1 MENNTMEQN
10 ETQTQEQSSAPAGL
24 SLNDLAAVVRIID
37 ICSKRGAFEGPEL
50 SSVGALREKFAT
62 FVEANK
68 PAEEASTESQT
79 ETQSQ

>member
-1 MENNTMEQN
+1 MSE
-10 ETQTQEQSSAPAGL
+10 ETQTPQTESAAPVGL

-62 FVEANK
+62 FVESNRPKETEANT
-68 PAEEASTESQT
+68 ETESQ
-79 ETQSQ
+79 